1 MTLTA
6 RSPILDRLTSGYRLN
21 RESLDTLR
29 QRILFVDKD
38 PAEKVEILQRIEQVS
53 IGGTFY
59 HLTAEEQQAA
69 IDWIDQIS
77 IDLKVTF

>member
-6 RSPILDRLTSGYRLN
+6 RTPILDRITSGYRLN
-21 RESLDTLR
+21 REALDSLR

-38 PAEKVEILQRIEQVS
+38 PAEKIELLQRIEQVS
-53 IGGTFY
+53 IGSTFY

-69 IDWIDQIS
+69 IDWIDQVS
-77 IDLKVTF
+77 AELKVRF